1 MDTIVLRARGKINL
15 TLDVVGKRENGYHDL
30 RMIMQ
35 SINLYDTIKVKK
47 TKTPGI
53 KIENNLAWLPTDEKN
68 IAYKAA
74 ELFLEETGIESG
86 IYINIYK
93 RLPVAA
99 GLAGGSSNA
108 AAVLVGLNKIF
119 DTGFTRSQLMEM
131 GLKLGADVPFCILRG
146 TALAEG
152 IGEELTVL
160 PSLPYTHI
168 LLAKPNVSVSTAAV
182 YKSLKL
188 DKIKEHPD
196 TDEVVQAIKKGDRTF
211 VINNMK
217 NVLEEVT
224 IKMHPQIQHIKND
237 MLKYGALGTMMS
249 GSGPTVFGIFETK
262 EDCIKAAEYFKHE
275 TGLREVH
282 VTSTYYQGR
291 REGKY
296 RERRKF
302 KYANKRVST
311 T

>member
-1 MDTIVLRARGKINL
+1 MDTIILRAKAKINL

-35 SINLYDTIKVKK
+35 TINLYDTIKVKK

-53 KIENNLAWLPTDEKN
+53 RIENNLAWLPTDEKN

-74 ELFLEETGIESG
+74 QLFLTETGIKSG
-86 IYINIYK
+86 IYISIFK
-93 RLPVAA
+93 RIPVAA

-108 AAVLVGLNKIF
+108 AAVLIGLNKIF
-119 DTGFTRSQLMEM
+119 ETELTKKQLMEM

-152 IGEELTVL
+152 IGEELTAL
-160 PSLPYTHI
+160 PSLPYTHV
-168 LLAKPNVSVSTAAV
+168 LLAKPNVSVSTASV
-182 YKSLKL
+182 YKGL
-188 DKIKEHPD
+188 DINNIQNHPD
-196 TDEVVQAIKKGDRTF
+196 TDEVVEAIKAGNRNF
-211 VINNMK
+211 VIHNMK

-224 IKMHPQIQHIKND
+224 IKMHPQIQAIKED
-237 MLKYGALGTMMS
+237 MLKQGAIGTMMS
-249 GSGPTVFGIFETK
+249 GSGPTVFGIFETR
-262 EDCIKAAEYFKHE
+262 EACVQAADYFKQE
-275 TGLREVH
+275 CGLREIH
-282 VTSTYYQGR
+282 VTSTYCHGK
-291 REGKY
+291 REGKH